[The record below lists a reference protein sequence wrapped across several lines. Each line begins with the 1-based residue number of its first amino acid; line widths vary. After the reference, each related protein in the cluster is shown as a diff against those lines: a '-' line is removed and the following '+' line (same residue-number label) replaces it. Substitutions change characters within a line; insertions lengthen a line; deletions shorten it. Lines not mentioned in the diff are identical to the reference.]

1 MGYSYVK
8 KRLSQK
14 TCEMN
19 QNVSEKKKKWKAQ
32 YAHKRYRNLSG
43 EEKEKKC
50 QYGCERYKFFL
61 EE

>member
-1 MGYSYVK
+1 
-8 KRLSQK
+8 
-14 TCEMN
+14 MN

-32 YAHKRYRNLSG
+32 YAHKGYRNLSG